1 MRKLKDI
8 HIQVSE
14 AQHERLK
21 EIAEQRGIFAL
32 STMIRSVLIEHFDL
46 PTGEK
51 TAAVQ
56 ESS

>member
-14 AQHERLK
+14 DQHDRLR
-21 EIAEQRGIFAL
+21 EIAEERGILAL

-51 TAAVQ
+51 TAVVQ
-56 ESS
+56 KK